1 MLRLGTLL
9 NSLMSTVTRIEYCA
23 TFVGASQLYCSISD
37 LLPSTLWAWLLNYCR
52 ILHITSFHGL
62 NRRSLLSQ
70 QRGEWGGFGFRL
82 DDLWRSIYSGVSI
95 EMRGEG
101 LHKPLFS
108 APQQSQTRIV
118 FLFPVEL
125 SNRLPQSVQ
134 KTRDP
139 IADIWAVVEACE
151 ASKKIPSKL
160 KFEALYRVHVI
171 TVSANFAR
179 LQLADCLRHS
189 KQAATLPTFLQLSR
203 PRRIGVDWS

>member
-1 MLRLGTLL
+1 MLGLDTLL
-9 NSLMSTVTRIEYCA
+9 NSLMSTVTRIEYRA

-125 SNRLPQSVQ
+125 SNRLPQSIQ

-139 IADIWAVVEACE
+139 IADILAVVEACE
-151 ASKKIPSKL
+151 ASKKFPSKL
-160 KFEALYRVHVI
+160 KFEALQCVHVI
-171 TVSANFAR
+171 AFSSNFAR
-179 LQLADCLRHS
+179 LQLVVCCDIANKRRHFV
-189 KQAATLPTFLQLSR
+189 PTCNSQ
-203 PRRIGVDWS
+203 DQCA